1 MVVKPKRKTNSRHPI
16 SWLVPSLGFFRVFRA
31 LRPLRSLNAV
41 PQMKAKDKIQGN
53 KHQQMLGGIPSKKH
67 GSDFFSNGEF
77 ERRNFSEKKRA
88 CHSFSWVVVVK
99 NLNWKDQNLFT
110 FLEWKWYCWWTK
122 SQTTTW
128 DGFLTPINNGDHH
141 HPWWLAGFWN
151 HQQ

>member
-67 GSDFFSNGEF
+67 GILSNGEF
-77 ERRNFSEKKRA
+77 DKTKLLWKTRA
-88 CHSFSWVVVVK
+88 CHSFPLVVVVGC
-99 NLNWKDQNLFT
+99 LNWKDQNLIT

-128 DGFLTPINNGDHH
+128 DGENPINNGDNLQN
-141 HPWWLAGFWN
+141 PWWLAGFWT